1 MEFETAILPDT
12 SAGSHSVLYAMAEA
26 LLQANLA
33 LIFTLALA
41 LFFLVTLI
49 MRVARTLIGE
59 NQPDEST
66 PADDPFADPE
76 GRAGTVPLQKI
87 LEAALSK
94 PDRGHRLVRRP
105 RLDEVIAGPGG
116 RVAPA
121 TGQIDFAIID
131 GSGAYVCA
139 VEIQNTRMPRDAAK
153 CEALRRAR
161 IPLVEV
167 PAEYDAARVESAL
180 LRALAKRG
188 SSSDHR
194 HSAVHM

>member
-1 MEFETAILPDT
+1 MEFETAILPDAA
-12 SAGSHSVLYAMAEA
+12 AGSNSVLYGMAEA

-49 MRVARTLIGE
+49 MRVTRSIMGE
-59 NQPDEST
+59 NQPDAST
-66 PADDPFADPE
+66 SSDDPFADPE
-76 GRAGTVPLQKI
+76 GRAGTVPLQKV

-94 PDRGHRLVRRP
+94 PNRGHRLVRRP

-116 RVAPA
+116 RVASA
-121 TGQIDFAIID
+121 SGQIDFAIVD

-139 VEIQNTRMPRDAAK
+139 VEIQNSRMPRDAAK

-188 SSSDHR
+188 GSSEHR
-194 HSAVHM
+194 HTAIHM